1 MTDLR
6 RTPDGRLWR
15 VYPLKGAD
23 IAELVGATG
32 LKRTRTRNLSGM
44 QPVHLEQP
52 CQP

>member
-1 MTDLR
+1 MTGLH

-32 LKRTRTRNLSGM
+32 LHRTRTRDLSGM
-44 QPVHLEQP
+44 VPAN
-52 CQP
+52 